1 MTLIN
6 ADDVFFQGVA
16 ALLGLVFTVG
26 GHQEGC
32 VRPEK
37 GAVLAQVL
45 DGVSVPVS
53 LEVGIFWDGLEP
65 CLWEGKAIILRE
77 ERNLK

>member
-37 GAVLAQVL
+37 GAVLAQGL
-45 DGVSVPVS
+45 DNVSVPVS
-53 LEVGIFWDGLEP
+53 LEADIFWDGRES
-65 CLWEGKAIILRE
+65 CLWEETAIILGE
-77 ERNLK
+77 ERNLR